1 MEDEGARVPRPG
13 GRLGG
18 PGFGTVEF
26 DRLLQQARDT
36 LASTRRAAQAT
47 GVGGGTEPGA
57 VQAVGEALDGL
68 VRAVAN
74 ADGTLSDFTLD
85 PRVLR
90 LPLADVADGVRQAVN
105 AAVAEAR
112 AATEPVIP
120 DDVPQ
125 VDLDALGERIE
136 RIQSDSLRQMARF
149 SETVNDVLDRM
160 RRP

>member
-1 MEDEGARVPRPG
+1 MEDEGVRVPRTD

-18 PGFGTVEF
+18 QGLGTEEF

-36 LASTRRAAQAT
+36 LASTRRATTAT
-47 GVGGGTEPGA
+47 DVSGLGA
-57 VQAVGEALDGL
+57 AEAVGEALNGL

-74 ADGTLSDFTLD
+74 ADGTLSDLTLD

-90 LPLADVADGVRQAVN
+90 VSLTDVADGVRQAVN
-105 AAVAEAR
+105 VALAEAR
-112 AATEPVIP
+112 AAAQPTLP

-136 RIQSDSLRQMARF
+136 RIQSESLRQMATF
-149 SETVNDVLDRM
+149 SQTINETLQQM
-160 RRP
+160 RRR

>member
-1 MEDEGARVPRPG
+1 MEDESARVPRQG

-18 PGFGTVEF
+18 PGFGAVEF
-26 DRLLQQARDT
+26 DQLLQQARDT
-36 LASTRRAAQAT
+36 LASTRRAAQPT
-47 GVGGGTEPGA
+47 SGGDTEPGA

-74 ADGTLSDFTLD
+74 ADGALSDLTLD

-90 LPLADVADGVRQAVN
+90 VPLADVADGVRQAVN
-105 AAVAEAR
+105 AAVTEAR
-112 AATEPVIP
+112 AATEPQIP

-125 VDLDALGERIE
+125 VDLDALGERIG
-136 RIQSDSLRQMARF
+136 RIQSESLRQMARF